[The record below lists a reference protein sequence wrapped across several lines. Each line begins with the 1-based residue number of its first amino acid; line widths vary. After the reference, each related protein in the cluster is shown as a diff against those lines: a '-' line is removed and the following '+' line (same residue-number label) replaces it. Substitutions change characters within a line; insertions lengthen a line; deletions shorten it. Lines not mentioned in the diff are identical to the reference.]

1 MPFPVQRTSVRF
13 TGPNGMLVSWFAPSA
28 DGKPG
33 FAPAAITVP
42 GRYNFPQAAIYRL
55 KLTDIPGWQ
64 GPPLYPTLE
73 VVPANA
79 RTATFLAHSSVPLT
93 FTADDFE
100 QVRAGNYVVK
110 VIYLP
115 YPQFQDLAVAV
126 PGEVV
131 SSRLEPGADPIT
143 EALQRGSILLVVR
156 LGNIDLEAPGTPAMD
171 APSPYQ
177 KAPPPGLMPPPGYM
191 PGAATMGPPG
201 MMQPPGMYPGMGNQ
215 GPMVPYGMANGG
227 RQPDLSGMPILP
239 GVTPPAIPGVP
250 GSPTSVPGPVAP
262 PQQPGGPP
270 LRSGSTGQPSDI
282 QPVAFRAPTPNE
294 APPVKKS
301 GWWSVFSK

>member
-1 MPFPVQRTSVRF
+1 AADFGALP
-13 TGPNGMLVSWFAPSA
+13 GPLGMQVSWSGPTP
-28 DGKPG
+28 DGRTEVD
-33 FAPAAITVP
+33 PATIQAP

-79 RTATFLAHSSVPLT
+79 RTPTFLPHSSVPLA
-93 FTADDFE
+93 FPRDDFE

-131 SSRLEPGADPIT
+131 SSRLEPGADPIA

-156 LGNIDLEAPGTPAMD
+156 LGNIDLEAP
-171 APSPYQ
+171 
-177 KAPPPGLMPPPGYM
+177 
-191 PGAATMGPPG
+191 
-201 MMQPPGMYPGMGNQ
+201 
-215 GPMVPYGMANGG
+215 
-227 RQPDLSGMPILP
+227 
-239 GVTPPAIPGVP
+239 
-250 GSPTSVPGPVAP
+250 
-262 PQQPGGPP
+262 
-270 LRSGSTGQPSDI
+270 
-282 QPVAFRAPTPNE
+282 
-294 APPVKKS
+294 
-301 GWWSVFSK
+301 

>member
-1 MPFPVQRTSVRF
+1 
-13 TGPNGMLVSWFAPSA
+13 
-28 DGKPG
+28 
-33 FAPAAITVP
+33 
-42 GRYNFPQAAIYRL
+42 
-55 KLTDIPGWQ
+55 
-64 GPPLYPTLE
+64 
-73 VVPANA
+73 
-79 RTATFLAHSSVPLT
+79 VPLT
-93 FTADDFE
+93 FTPDDLE

-131 SSRLEPGADPIT
+131 SSRLEPGADPIA

-177 KAPPPGLMPPPGYM
+177 KGPPPGYL
-191 PGAATMGPPG
+191 PGAG
-201 MMQPPGMYPGMGNQ
+201 MMPPPGMYPGMGNN

-227 RQPDLSGMPILP
+227 RTPILSGMPNVP
-239 GVTPPAIPGVP
+239 GVTLPSLSGVP
-250 GSPTSVPGPVAP
+250 GSPANGPGSAVP
-262 PQQPGGPP
+262 PQQPVGPP
-270 LRSGSTGQPSDI
+270 LKSGAAGRVSDL
-282 QPVAFRAPTPNE
+282 QSVAYRAATPDE
-294 APPVKKS
+294 VPAKKS